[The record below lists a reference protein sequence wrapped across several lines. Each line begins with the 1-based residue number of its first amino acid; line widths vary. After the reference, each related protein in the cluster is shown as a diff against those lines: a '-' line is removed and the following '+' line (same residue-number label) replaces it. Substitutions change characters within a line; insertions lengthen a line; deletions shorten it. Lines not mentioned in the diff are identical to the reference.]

1 MICWFKSMAQK
12 FYLRKFQILYQDAH
26 FLYNRAVEK
35 QAFQSILEQ
44 IECCGEN
51 ILANI
56 KDIKKHNT
64 GHERWPLLE
73 ESYEELKLDLFFCLK
88 LLNTIG
94 CHI

>member
-1 MICWFKSMAQK
+1 MIRWFKSMAQK

-35 QAFQSILEQ
+35 QASQSILEQ

-56 KDIKKHNT
+56 EDIKKYNT
-64 GHERWPLLE
+64 GRERWPLLE

-88 LLNTIG
+88 LLNTIS

>member
-1 MICWFKSMAQK
+1 MAQT
-12 FYLRKFQILYQDAH
+12 FYLKKFQILYQDAH

-35 QAFQSILEQ
+35 QASHSILEQ
-44 IECCGEN
+44 IECCGDN

-56 KDIKKHNT
+56 EDIKKYNT
-64 GHERWPLLE
+64 GRERWPLLE